1 MARSPMHP
9 DKHREIALTGLAR
22 RHAMEDTSDP
32 EAIAEL
38 RLLAQGR
45 ADLLAEAAGMAIGG
59 YLAAP
64 GMNDPRTLRAGW
76 LLVAAGADPT
86 LVTGHVDATRRR
98 VGRGGHDTPD

>member
-9 DKHREIALTGLAR
+9 DRYLEVALSGLAR
-22 RHAMEDTSDP
+22 RHAMEGTTDP

-45 ADLLAEAAGMAIGG
+45 SDLLAEAAGMAIGG

-86 LVTGHVDATRRR
+86 LVTGHVDATRARAS
-98 VGRGGHDTPD
+98 RGGHETPD